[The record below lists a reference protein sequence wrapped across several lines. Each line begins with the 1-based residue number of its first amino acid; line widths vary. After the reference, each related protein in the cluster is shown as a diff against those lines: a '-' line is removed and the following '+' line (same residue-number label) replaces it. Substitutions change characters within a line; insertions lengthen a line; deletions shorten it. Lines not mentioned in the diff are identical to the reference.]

1 MRNLH
6 SHNKTSGMPFTFS
19 NDNEGFSAE
28 NPKIKVWKFPNS
40 IPNSPTTSGFF
51 NRLPQFPENRKN
63 NPCRPDTNQH
73 WKRQF
78 YQAVNQKTRTNRL
91 KKQ

>member
-1 MRNLH
+1 
-6 SHNKTSGMPFTFS
+6 MPFTLS
-19 NDNEGFSAE
+19 NDNEGFSTE

-63 NPCRPDTNQH
+63 NPCGQIRSSIRKDNSIRLST
-73 WKRQF
+73 KK
-78 YQAVNQKTRTNRL
+78 AV
-91 KKQ
+91 